1 MSRRWWF
8 KPKITTESS
17 PHSNL
22 IIYILRINFCPHS
35 VTVWVVSLQNQ
46 KSKPTNT
53 HRSQGLMLLP
63 RKCTSFSY
71 LFEMHVVMVTQLL
84 SDWSVLSALTG
95 FWDITREESC
105 PLSAYCSWHTSVCVS
120 IRGSVEPGVEALLRS
135 AGGSLLHL
143 SISQCPHILTDRTLW
158 LASCYSRNLQTLTYR
173 WGCLPVPF
181 FTCLS
186 AYSTVCLVICR
197 SSSDPLGQ
205 EVLWALGAGC
215 RSITSLQVAP
225 AHPWLVHTHTVHC
238 DNSILKNNKPVSL
251 FKKKKKK
258 FLSCLLWIQSRVQEQ
273 MSRFESPWHQSFS
286 LFNIS
291 SQQPTRF
298 GNRCLQTI
306 GRCWPHLRSLSVGGA
321 GCGTQGL
328 VAAGQWKIWLLT
340 FLFLLLHACTNEIRS
355 NCKVSLFWCKNTMH
369 YTISCVCFFV
379 VCFVCSTQLCS
390 ATGAGVGAYYWPRP
404 AGGDRA
410 V

>member
-186 AYSTVCLVICR
+186 TYSTVCLVICR

-251 FKKKKKK
+251 FKKKKKNSCPVCCEYNLECRNK
-258 FLSCLLWIQSRVQEQ
+258 WADLSHLDTSLFLSSI
-273 MSRFESPWHQSFS
+273 FPA
-286 LFNIS
+286 N
-291 SQQPTRF
+291 SQLVLVTAACRQLAVAGHT
-298 GNRCLQTI
+298 
-306 GRCWPHLRSLSVGGA
+306 SALSVWA
-321 GCGTQGL
+321 ELAVGL
-328 VAAGQWKIWLLT
+328 RGWLL
-340 FLFLLLHACTNEIRS
+340 L
-355 NCKVSLFWCKNTMH
+355 VSEKYGYWHF
-369 YTISCVCFFV
+369 CFFSYMLVQIKSV
-379 VCFVCSTQLCS
+379 VTVKLQFILV
-390 ATGAGVGAYYWPRP
+390 
-404 AGGDRA
+404 
-410 V
+410 

>member
-251 FKKKKKK
+251 FKKK
-258 FLSCLLWIQSRVQEQ
+258 
-273 MSRFESPWHQSFS
+273 
-286 LFNIS
+286 
-291 SQQPTRF
+291 
-298 GNRCLQTI
+298 
-306 GRCWPHLRSLSVGGA
+306 
-321 GCGTQGL
+321 
-328 VAAGQWKIWLLT
+328 
-340 FLFLLLHACTNEIRS
+340 
-355 NCKVSLFWCKNTMH
+355 
-369 YTISCVCFFV
+369 
-379 VCFVCSTQLCS
+379 
-390 ATGAGVGAYYWPRP
+390 
-404 AGGDRA
+404 
-410 V
+410 